1 MILPDLSSVPAF
13 HQGYVQLVKDRD
25 LFDNFEHSAALTQQ
39 MLGKLTDG
47 RGEFAYAPGKWTIKE
62 LLCHMLDT
70 ERILAYRA
78 LRFARNDSTPL
89 PGFEENDYAPEAN
102 AHNRTVASIAA
113 EMGRLRLTTID
124 LYRSFTPAML
134 ERSGLAS
141 NNRLSVLT
149 LGFVISGH
157 ETHHRKIL
165 VERYDVKP

>member
-1 MILPDLSSVPAF
+1 MSTVPPF

-25 LFDNFEHSAALTQQ
+25 LFENFEHSAAITQQ
-39 MLGKLTDG
+39 LLSKLPEDNG
-47 RGEFAYAPGKWTIKE
+47 DFAYAPGKWTVKE

-78 LRFARNDSTPL
+78 MRFARNDGTPL

-102 AHNRTVASIAA
+102 AHNRTVATIAA

-124 LYRSFTPAML
+124 LFRSFTPAML
-134 ERSGLAS
+134 QRTGLA
-141 NNRLSVLT
+141 NNTKLSVVN
-149 LGFVISGH
+149 LGFIISGH

-165 VERYDVKP
+165 AERYGITL